1 MDSDIRI
8 TAEDIFHR
16 AADLPAKDRKR
27 YLDRAC
33 NGNDPLR
40 REVEELLSF
49 DESDATFLEKPALEE
64 AVRELA
70 HSKSRAEGNADTLRE
85 EEWRLGPYRVLH
97 QLGKGG
103 MGIVYLAIDT
113 RNQRQVA
120 IKVLPKGR
128 ESEEDSLARFIREG
142 RMLSEL
148 NHPNIAKIYD
158 QFESDGKPCIVLE
171 YVPGDTLADRLRS
184 RALPMGESLQYALQI
199 ADALKAAH
207 DRRIVHR
214 DLKPAN
220 IKITPEGKIKIL
232 DFGLAKRFYG
242 ETQPGGE
249 HNTRSLSV
257 TESGM
262 LIGTPAY
269 MSPEQWNGQSIDQ
282 RADLWAFGCLIY
294 EMLSG
299 RPPFAGNTRAETMKR
314 VFDASPDWQA
324 LPSNTPLVIQ
334 NLLLRCFQRD
344 ANQRLQNAEEARRTV
359 AEAITANRFA
369 LLLYLRTWF
378 WKLDRRTK
386 MVFTAVALVLLA
398 ALALKYTSLGDLLF
412 PPQKRISIAGK
423 NDLAAI
429 LQEVIQ
435 GMTSDLTQA
444 ALMPD
449 KPSSDE

>member
-294 EMLSG
+294 EMLTG
-299 RPPFAGNTRAETMKR
+299 RAPFAGKNRAETMK
-314 VFDASPDWQA
+314 AAIAANPDWNA
-324 LPSNTPLVIQ
+324 LPKTTPLVVQYLIRQ
-334 NLLLRCFQRD
+334 CFDRNPASRLAD
-344 ANQRLQNAEEARRTV
+344 AGEARRMV
-359 AEAITANRFA
+359 AEAVSQNRFA
-369 LLLYLRTWF
+369 FILFVKSQVWRLS
-378 WKLDRRTK
+378 RRTK
-386 MVFTAVALVLLA
+386 VTLASSMLLFVLILFLVLAWSYTPLKSWVSLLA
-398 ALALKYTSLGDLLF
+398 GG
-412 PPQKRISIAGK
+412 I
-423 NDLAAI
+423 
-429 LQEVIQ
+429 VI
-435 GMTSDLTQA
+435 TEEDDLTTISAQKVEG
-444 ALMPD
+444 D
-449 KPSSDE
+449 D